1 MPFFRVRQP
10 GQVPIVIQ
18 HPGSLTATGY
28 GDHPVNLIQ
37 PGEAELLFI
46 SYFDWNWMDY
56 AELRRYHVSIARFG
70 SHPELTGREAL
81 IGRAQA
87 TVPVTNL

>member
-1 MPFFRVRQP
+1 MPFFRVSQP

-56 AELRRYHVSIARFG
+56 AELAPLSRKHCAVRF
-70 SHPELTGREAL
+70 SP
-81 IGRAQA
+81 
-87 TVPVTNL
+87 